1 MVTYKGTSIIR
12 LSLNIK
18 GSQSSVQR
26 ADKDA
31 FIFSKSLVEGE
42 LLLADQSILLLILI
56 QCCTCVTGQLTIS
69 SVLFVL
75 VLIKV
80 DKERTRFKMV
90 RRRIIRACV
99 VSDKDCFCS
108 SSCAI
113 LDFAVKYWSKVDSMF
128 SDDGSFLICLSN
140 FVFK

>member
-12 LSLNIK
+12 LSVNIK

-42 LLLADQSILLLILI
+42 LLADQSILLLILI

-75 VLIKV
+75 VLIEV

-99 VSDKDCFCS
+99 VSEDKDCFCS

-113 LDFAVKYWSKVDSMF
+113 LDFAVKYWSKVDSVF